1 MTRDTLS
8 TLDLTEQPGQRIW
21 TIRRVQH
28 HQADGPVELRPGER
42 AFAIGA
48 AHHDCHVV
56 LAEFEEQPA
65 PAIVSGQGGPEG
77 FDR

>member
-8 TLDLTEQPGQRIW
+8 TLDLTERPGQRIW

-28 HQADGPVELRPGER
+28 HQVDGPVELRPGER
-42 AFAIGA
+42 AFPIGA

-56 LAEFEEQPA
+56 LAEGESRLLPDTEN
-65 PAIVSGQGGPEG
+65 
-77 FDR
+77 D